1 MNNEIKVVDISTL
14 KPHPQNDKIYDMDTK
29 LFRDGIESLKMDISN
44 YGGLREPLVINSKN
58 VIRQCNYKLL
68 VISRTCSITSSI
80 SYL

>member
-44 YGGLREPLVINSKN
+44 YGDLENH
-58 VIRQCNYKLL
+58 
-68 VISRTCSITSSI
+68 
-80 SYL
+80 